1 MVACKSVVDKLN
13 FSSFLRDERG
23 SATIEFVI
31 WFVPLMFLLAM
42 TIDASM
48 LYLTHTEM
56 WNVSRDIA
64 RRLSIGDMSEA
75 DAVSYARDE
84 LFLYNNA
91 YTMDMDVDVD
101 VTVEIATDFQDAS
114 LFGIFGK
121 VIDGD
126 LTARVV
132 MRREPS

>member
-1 MVACKSVVDKLN
+1 MESR
-13 FSSFLRDERG
+13 FLRDERG
-23 SATIEFVI
+23 TATMEFVV
-31 WFVPLMFLLAM
+31 WFVPFMILLAM
-42 TIDASM
+42 TVDASM

-64 RRLSIGDMSEA
+64 RRLSIGDMTEA
-75 DAVSYARDE
+75 EAVDYAREE

-91 YTMDMDVDVD
+91 YTMATDVSAD
-101 VTVEIATDFQDAS
+101 VTVIIGTSFEDAS

-126 LTARVV
+126 LVARVV
-132 MRREPS
+132 MRREPT

>member
-1 MVACKSVVDKLN
+1 MNCRSVVSRLME
-13 FSSFLRDERG
+13 SRFLRDERG
-23 SATIEFVI
+23 TATMEFVV
-31 WFVPLMFLLAM
+31 WFVPFMILLAM
-42 TIDASM
+42 TVDASM

-64 RRLSIGDMSEA
+64 RRLSIGDMTEA
-75 DAVSYARDE
+75 EAVDYAREE

-91 YTMDMDVDVD
+91 YTMATDVSAD
-101 VTVEIATDFQDAS
+101 VTVIIGTSFEDAS

-126 LTARVV
+126 LVARVV
-132 MRREPS
+132 MRREPT